1 MSSISATHQ
10 FIKNEMERRAWP
22 AKELLHQLKERSV
35 CSSSLPLLSQCLDLF
50 FCPRGREGQRWAQP
64 CTKSLFS
71 ILRKA
76 NPYQLSI
83 FWEILL
89 QVAIF
94 VYCQLEIQVNWA
106 IWLCLRSRKRKQTPE
121 RSNGKM
127 LMGRCVW
134 SDFDESSRAGDCAFD
149 FK

>member
-10 FIKNEMERRAWP
+10 FIKNQNG
-22 AKELLHQLKERSV
+22 KESMTHKGASRSAQSKE
-35 CSSSLPLLSQCLDLF
+35 CSSLSLLSQFLDLF

-83 FWEILL
+83 FWEALL
-89 QVAIF
+89 QAAIF

-127 LMGRCVW
+127 LMDRCVW